1 MCFLIKLYKERDKE
15 MAKNDRFADIA
26 AGYNAGKDRGLV
38 QIVPEKLPD
47 IKVCLEKGDKNGF
60 VPFCKT
66 ETKEALYK
74 ELADLREYYKPYL
87 ENHAPEIKEL
97 CTRKEINDFLFSLDG
112 EEEKKLK
119 IPYYSGPTGKHTAVY
134 KADFDVEF
142 SSDKA
147 VFISFKG
154 VDYIAEV
161 FVNDE
166 FVGRHEGFFAPFEF
180 EITSVAKCGKNT
192 LKVIVR
198 NDFVMMGND
207 NINGDKITGDKIYAA
222 TGLGWDDALVGWHH
236 CPPGF
241 GIYNKI
247 FVEVRE
253 KQYISDIF
261 PRVNSNASE
270 VWVECYSC
278 ESKNQDVEFEISIYG
293 QNFSQTVCENV
304 KYNPITHIEAGVGD
318 TLTESIMI
326 AEGILG
332 AGVPLKI
339 GPGYNRFVIPVEI
352 NDRKIWEQET
362 PYLYQ
367 VQIKMFVD
375 GKIVSVKSRQFG
387 IRDFTQDNNS
397 TPKGKFYLNGKEIRL
412 RGANTMGFEQ
422 QDVLRGDIEQLIDDM
437 LLAKLCNMNFLRLTQ
452 RPVQEEIYDYCDR
465 LGLMIQTDLPLFG
478 TIRINQYCETLRQV
492 EEMEKLVR
500 SHPSCV
506 IDSYINEPFP
516 NAQNQPHRMLTR
528 DIMMNL
534 FDAADNI
541 VKMNN
546 PDKVTKHVDGDYDPP
561 SKLMPDNHCY
571 TMWYNG
577 HGLDMGKLHKGY
589 WLDVFPGWHCG
600 CGEFGA
606 EGLDFVD
613 VMKSD
618 YPKEW
623 LKEPFNPN
631 NIINAQTG
639 AFHYFF
645 YETPPTIEKWVEE
658 SHKHQQFATKTM
670 TSSLRRNQLINTFAI
685 HLFIDAWPS
694 GWMKTIMDCKRNP
707 KPAYFTYRECLSP
720 VFCNIRSDRLSF
732 FDDEN
737 IKLEAYLLSDDKK
750 VEQISYMVE
759 YKGEIIYSSVVEAKE
774 NGFQSYIEFLSPKTD
789 DKDDIVVYMAALAS
803 GEVLNYTKE
812 TFKIYKKE
820 ELEAFS
826 QISYEEYNLNRD
838 LYNKKAFDGETVVVS
853 ALEAGEYN
861 ILENKIVATD
871 CGMSPLYF
879 VSRDTGHRFVERLEA
894 NEIKYLYDE
903 KVDRMSPVIYTTV
916 EGDNIIPVL
925 TSGNQDENG
934 NWHKVIAMGE
944 IKHGKGS
951 IIINQLELSGKEKN
965 PVVVRLL
972 NSIK

>member
-1 MCFLIKLYKERDKE
+1 

-26 AGYNAGKDRGLV
+26 AGYKVDKDRGLV
-38 QIVPEKLPD
+38 PIVPPEFPD
-47 IKVCLEKGDKNGF
+47 KKISLEKGDKNAF
-60 VPFCKT
+60 VPFKKMDSKD
-66 ETKEALYK
+66 ELYN
-74 ELADLREYYKPYL
+74 ELSKMREYYKPYL
-87 ENHAPEIKEL
+87 MDYAPKINELSVRTEIS
-97 CTRKEINDFLFSLDG
+97 DFMFSLDG
-112 EEEKKLK
+112 EEEKALK

-134 KADFDVEF
+134 KSEFEVEF
-142 SSDKA
+142 ASDKA
-147 VFISFKG
+147 VFVCFKG

-161 FVNDE
+161 FVNDV

-180 EITSVAKCGKNT
+180 DISEAAKCGKNT

-198 NDFVMMGND
+198 NDNVMMGNT
-207 NINGDKITGDKIYAA
+207 NINGEKMTGDKVYAA
-222 TGLGWDDALVGWHH
+222 TGLGWDDYLIGWHH

-241 GIYNKI
+241 GIYNKV

-270 VWVECYSC
+270 IWVECYST
-278 ESKNQDVEFEISIYG
+278 EEKNNDIEFEISIYG
-293 QNFSQTVCENV
+293 QNFKETVFENV
-304 KYNPITHIEAGVGD
+304 RYTPVTYIETGVGD
-318 TLTESIMI
+318 TLTEAKMI
-326 AEGILG
+326 AEGKLG
-332 AGVPLKI
+332 AGVSLQI
-339 GPGYNRFVIPVEI
+339 GPGYNKFVIPVKIE
-352 NDRKIWEQET
+352 NRKIWEPDT

-367 VQIKMFVD
+367 VQIKMYVD
-375 GKIVSVKSRQFG
+375 GKLKSMKARQFG
-387 IRDFTQDNNS
+387 IRDFTQDLES
-397 TPKGKFYLNGKEIRL
+397 EPKGKFYLNGKEIRL
-412 RGANTMGFEQ
+412 RGANTMGYEQ
-422 QDVLRGDIEQLIDDM
+422 QDVLRGDFGQLIDDM

-465 LGLMIQTDLPLFG
+465 LGLMIQTDMPLFG

-500 SHPSCV
+500 SHPCCI

-516 NAQNQPHRMLTR
+516 NSSNMPHRMISR
-528 DIMMNL
+528 KEMMNF
-534 FDAADNI
+534 FDAADDI

-546 PDKVTKHVDGDYDPP
+546 PDRVTKHVDGDYDPP

-623 LKEPFNPN
+623 LKEPFDPN

-639 AFHYFF
+639 PFHYFF
-645 YETPPTIEKWVEE
+645 YETPKSIEKWVEQ
-658 SHKHQQFATKTM
+658 SHRHQKFATKLM
-670 TSSLRRNQLINTFAI
+670 TSALRRNSLINTFAI

-707 KPAYFTYRECLSP
+707 KPAFFAYRDCLAD
-720 VFCNIRSDRLSF
+720 VFCDIRSDRFTF
-732 FDDEN
+732 FDDEK
-737 IKLEAYLLSDDKK
+737 IKLETYLVTDGVK
-750 VEQISYMVE
+750 VDEIAYMVE
-759 YKGEIIYSSVVEAKE
+759 YKDEIIYSARASLDNDNYKGYVEFE
-774 NGFQSYIEFLSPKTD
+774 SPKTD
-789 DKDDIVVYMAALAS
+789 DKDDVFVYMAAIS
-803 GEVLNYTKE
+803 DGKVLNYTKE
-812 TFKIYKKE
+812 AFKIYKKE
-820 ELEAFS
+820 ERKEFN
-826 QISYEEYNLNRD
+826 QISYED
-838 LYNKKAFDGETVVVS
+838 YNKNRNLYDKKVNDGEIIVISPLS
-853 ALEAGEYN
+853 AGKYN
-861 ILENKIVATD
+861 ILENEITATD

-879 VSRDTGHRFVERLEA
+879 VSRDTGHKYVERLSE
-894 NEIKYLYDE
+894 NEFGFFYDE
-903 KVDRMSPVIYTTV
+903 NVDRMSPVIYTTV
-916 EGDNIIPVL
+916 EGDNITPVL

-934 NWHKVIAMGE
+934 SWHKVVAMGE

-951 IIINQLELSGKEKN
+951 IIINQLEITGKEKN
-965 PVVVRLL
+965 PAVVRLI
-972 NSIK
+972 NDIK

>member
-1 MCFLIKLYKERDKE
+1 

-26 AGYNAGKDRGLV
+26 KGYNTSGDRGLV
-38 QIVPEKLPD
+38 SIVPNKLPD
-47 IKVCLEKGDKNGF
+47 IKIALEKGEKNGF
-60 VPFCKT
+60 VPFEKIS
-66 ETKEALYK
+66 TKEALYT
-74 ELADLREYYKPYL
+74 ELSRLRDYYKPYL
-87 ENHAPEIKEL
+87 LNHAPVINELVTKTEID
-97 CTRKEINDFLFSLDG
+97 DFMFSLDG
-112 EEEKKLK
+112 SEEKTLK
-119 IPYYSGPTGKHTAVY
+119 IPYYNGPTGKHTAVY
-134 KADFDVEF
+134 KADFEVNF

-147 VFISFKG
+147 VFICFKG

-161 FVNDE
+161 FVNDI

-180 EITSVAKCGKNT
+180 DITDAAKCGTNT

-198 NDFVMMGND
+198 NDNVMMGNT
-207 NINGDKITGDKIYAA
+207 NINGEKVTGDKIYAA

-241 GIYNKI
+241 GIYNKV

-261 PRVNSNASE
+261 PRVNSMSSE

-278 ESKNQDVEFEISIYG
+278 EEKNNDVEFEISIYG
-293 QNFSQTVCENV
+293 QNFLETVFENK
-304 KYNPITHIEAGVGD
+304 KYKPVTYLEAGVGD
-318 TLTESIMI
+318 TLTEAKMI
-326 AEGILG
+326 ADGSLG
-332 AGVPLKI
+332 KGVELKL
-339 GPGYNRFVIPVEI
+339 GPGYNRFIIPVEI
-352 NDRKIWEQET
+352 ENKKIWQQDA

-367 VQIKMFVD
+367 VQIKMYVD
-375 GKIVSVKSRQFG
+375 GKLVSLKSRQFG
-387 IRDFTQDNNS
+387 IRDFTQDINS

-422 QDVLRGDIEQLIDDM
+422 QDVLRGDFDQLIDDL

-452 RPVQEEIYDYCDR
+452 RPVQEEIYDYCDK

-500 SHPSCV
+500 SHPCCI

-516 NAQNQPHRMLTR
+516 NSSNMPHRMISR
-528 DIMMNL
+528 KVMMN
-534 FDAADNI
+534 FFAAADDI

-546 PDKVTKHVDGDYDPP
+546 PDRVTKHVDGDYDPP

-606 EGLDFVD
+606 EGLDFVE
-613 VMKSD
+613 VMKND

-623 LKEPFNPN
+623 LKEPFDPN

-639 AFHYFF
+639 PFHYFF
-645 YETPPTIEKWVEE
+645 YETPSSIEKWVEE
-658 SHKHQQFATKTM
+658 SHRHQSFATKLM
-670 TSSLRRNQLINTFAI
+670 TSSLRRNSLINTFAI

-707 KPAYFTYRECLSP
+707 KPAYFVYRECLSD
-720 VFCNIRSDRLSF
+720 VFCDIRSDRFTF
-732 FDDEN
+732 FDDEM
-737 IKLEAYLLSDDKK
+737 IKLETYLITDDIKAD
-750 VEQISYMVE
+750 EISYMVE
-759 YKGEIIYSSVVEAKE
+759 YKGEIIYSSVIKSKDDA
-774 NGFQSYIEFLSPKTD
+774 FQGYIEFMSPKTD
-789 DKDDIVVYMAALAS
+789 NKDDIIVYMAALS
-803 GEVLNYTKE
+803 DGKVLNYSKE
-812 TFKIYKKE
+812 TYKIYKKE
-820 ELEAFS
+820 ELKEFN
-826 QISYEEYNLNRD
+826 QISYDEYNKNRTM
-838 LYNKKAFDGETVVVS
+838 YEQKAQNGEIIVIS
-853 ALEAGEYN
+853 PMSAGEYN
-861 ILENKIVATD
+861 ILGNKITATD

-879 VSRDTGHRFVERLEA
+879 VSRDTNHRFVKRLDA
-894 NEIKYLYDE
+894 NEFGYFYDE

-916 EGDNIIPVL
+916 EGENIIPVL
-925 TSGNQDENG
+925 ISGNQDENG

-944 IKHGKGS
+944 IKCGKGA
-951 IIINQLELSGKEKN
+951 IIINQLELSDKEKN
-965 PVVVRLL
+965 PVVVRLV
-972 NSIK
+972 NDIK